1 MELMNAMSNVT
12 VTATD
17 ADGNVLT
24 SGIVLRWCPDA
35 GDDSVPDVKLHFRD
49 YDEMMV
55 YIRAHPE
62 GVALSP
68 EVLDDA
74 SVMSNLQLL
83 AMHSPDKDVAEL
95 EKMLAEIKKA
105 SEQASKAAA
114 QRQAKV
120 DAGEGRGYN
129 P

>member
-1 MELMNAMSNVT
+1 MSNVT

-17 ADGNVLT
+17 ANGNVLT
-24 SGIVLRWCPDA
+24 SGIILRWRPPPVQLNA
-35 GDDSVPDVKLHFRD
+35 GDAKLYFHD
-49 YDEMMV
+49 CDEMMV
-55 YIRAHPE
+55 FIRAHPK

-68 EVLDDA
+68 EALDDA

-83 AMHSPDKDVAEL
+83 AMDNPDKDVAEL
-95 EKMLAEIKKA
+95 EKMLAEIKKG